1 MWLGIKVSFSSRAEA
16 HRHTLEIRLL
26 CLVLETTGYD
36 SGQPIRNCSL
46 NTPKMLPTIVR
57 RAAEA
62 AGSKF
67 TVFTNPYRTKKVWP
81 PNFTNL
87 SPQSQLRFEKKYKR
101 RLALVYARPRW
112 NKAVKLAQLVTVIG
126 FLGWTFFFS
135 ELEFFGKEYRP
146 SEEIR
151 KRVRGLFG
159 TIEADKRYERRRDA
173 PEAPALIETPK

>member
-1 MWLGIKVSFSSRAEA
+1 MVSCSSRAETW
-16 HRHTLEIRLL
+16 RHILEIRL
-26 CLVLETTGYD
+26 VHVIPSTTFCNPNQLIHD
-36 SGQPIRNCSL
+36 QSL

-112 NKAVKLAQLVTVIG
+112 NKAVKLAQLATVIG

-159 TIEADKRYERRRDA
+159 TIESDKRYERRRDA
-173 PEAPALIETPK
+173 PEAPSPVETPK